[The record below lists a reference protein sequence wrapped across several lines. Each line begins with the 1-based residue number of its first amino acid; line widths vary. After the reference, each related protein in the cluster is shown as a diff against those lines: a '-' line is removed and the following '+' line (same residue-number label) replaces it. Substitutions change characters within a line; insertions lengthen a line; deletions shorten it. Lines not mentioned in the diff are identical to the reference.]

1 MHKLVSLYIKTTKVV
16 TLIMTRSPTT
26 NGNWTPFI
34 LVETGTGWSSFL
46 VFSCKRVSIAKWMM
60 YNINLHKKVGSV
72 SRNTPQQIVHI
83 HIPFYQNKNLASVY
97 VVCLMR
103 CEMIYM
109 RLQRKLH
116 NGSLNGYCASSG
128 NNKSNTTRM
137 SLCDSK
143 SIRPSAS
150 SSITLPSYHDSTLT
164 SSSPKG
170 GWV

>member
-1 MHKLVSLYIKTTKVV
+1 VISHGAIQMHKLVSLYIKTTKVV

-83 HIPFYQNKNLASVY
+83 HIPFYQNKNLASGY

-116 NGSLNGYCASSG
+116 NGSLKVTIVLVLA
-128 NNKSNTTRM
+128 TTKVRQQE
-137 SLCDSK
+137 
-143 SIRPSAS
+143 
-150 SSITLPSYHDSTLT
+150 
-164 SSSPKG
+164 
-170 GWV
+170 WVCVTQKVSDHQLHHQ